1 MSSKSKVKV
10 AVRVRPFNRRE
21 ISLGT
26 KCCVEM
32 EGNTTYLL
40 PFSGKG
46 SDRKS
51 KKTFNYDHCFCS
63 MEDNS
68 PNFSGQS
75 KVFECLGLDLLDNSF
90 EGYNACIFAYGQTGS
105 GKSFTMMGTE
115 DNKGLTPRL
124 CDTLFERILEE
135 DTNDSL
141 SFKVEV
147 SYIEIYNEK
156 VRDLLDPRGKQGLRV
171 REHKIYGPYVDGLS
185 ALAVSSFQDIESL
198 MSEGNKSRTVAA
210 TNMNHES
217 SRSHAVFNITLTQT
231 LLDIETNDN
240 GEVVSAVSGEKVS
253 KISLV
258 DLAGSERV
266 SKTGS
271 TGDRLKEGSNINRSL
286 TTLGLVISALAE
298 QAAGK
303 RKSNF
308 VPYRDSVLTWLLKDS
323 LGGNS
328 KTVMIATISPS
339 GDNYEETLSTLRY
352 ADRAKR
358 IVNHAVINEDPNAK
372 IIRELREEVDMLKKQ
387 LKKAESLKADHLK
400 ERLQES
406 EKLMEHMTVT
416 WEEKLTKTERIHK
429 ERQHALEQMGIS
441 VQASGIK
448 VERNKC
454 FLVNL
459 NADPS
464 LNELLVYY
472 LKEHTLVGRPETRP
486 GQDIQLSGLGI
497 SPQHCII
504 DIHNHTDVSITPLQN
519 ARTCVNGVIIKKRT
533 ALRHGDRILWG
544 NNHFFRINCPR
555 SPGVGSSGG
564 STPEPETKNTQY
576 DFNYAQNEVM
586 MQELENDPIQ
596 AAMTL
601 LEDQH
606 KKDKDGALEKQR
618 QMYEQ
623 QLESLRKQLQ
633 PKVHRSEDSS
643 SLERCSSPS
652 SSEGGSEANSSMEDR
667 WADAR
672 EDEFKQCLA
681 KLKEDV
687 LKANALAREA
697 NFLSEEMTKQT
708 EFHVTLQI
716 PAANLTPNRKRGVL
730 VSEPAIK
737 VKRKGRGTQVWS
749 VEKLENKIVDMRE
762 LYGEKKEKYHKEED
776 GIMHPLRKMSFF
788 ESQDDEDKV
797 DPFYE
802 YQENHNLI
810 GVANIFLEVLFHDVK
825 LEYPAPIINQQGEV
839 AGRLHVELQRINPPV
854 YEKPDV
860 EPLGSNES
868 ESGFEV
874 VGENEVEGLAVGAPL
889 CCRIKIVNASEL
901 PLSLAHFVFCQ
912 YTFWG
917 QDGPMVVPPLIGPD
931 TDDFVLPRRRSKDS
945 QRKVKFNHTREFT
958 VNVSEEFVEHALEG
972 SLAVEVWGHRSS
984 GTEVFSGSNAGWQ
997 MENIH
1002 AKSRSLADRWKELT
1016 HKVEMW
1022 VEIQELNEQGDYVS
1036 VECTQR
1042 PDILSGG
1049 VFQLRQ
1055 GQSRRVKVWVQPVQN
1070 SGTLPIICE
1079 AITAVSIGSI
1089 TNRSKLQ
1096 KALDSYQDGDL
1107 NKLRDRWSEALMKR
1121 REHLDEQIH
1130 KIINKKEFI
1139 RRLIQEKKRRR
1150 RKVAGKTEQD
1160 MEREASLINQWVSLT
1175 EERNA
1180 VLVPAHGSG
1189 IPGAVASWHPPA
1201 GMETHVPVLFLDL
1214 NTDDMGAYDSMET
1227 FCAAAFNSIL
1237 PKEHGA
1243 KMISLPI
1250 VKYNEK
1256 DVCAIA
1262 SWDSSIHDSAYLN
1275 RVTSQDERIYLI
1287 IKVIVQLSHPA
1298 MMELVLRKRICVNVY
1313 KKQSL
1318 ASTLKRKIS
1327 KVETHRSSGVTYEI
1341 VANIPKAL
1349 EDPEDR
1355 ETLAMMAA
1363 TGAEN
1368 KEGESYIEKY
1378 TKGVSAVESI
1388 LALDRLRQ
1396 EVIIKEKLSAQGKLV
1411 RKTASVPNIHQAAM
1425 SSTYDMSRS
1434 ESFDNEFRM
1443 PIRSES
1449 LRNLSFQHLSNQ
1461 NLFAPHFPR
1470 PRSLCLSES
1479 SFPTSRPEVFE
1490 PYGANP
1496 SNLQFGNLSSLSY
1509 QHLMMSGSNKG
1520 LNGSNRRVGALKPV
1534 REELR
1539 MNDTYLE
1546 PSVLENK
1553 TSSYELYIEKIIL
1566 DKSLNVSPDGTASTS
1581 TFLSSLAITKDLGPS
1596 TLDTIP
1602 IYSVSSAPCTTYSS
1616 DKSSDFVS
1624 ENCTLNNGSSLCK
1637 NNIINS
1643 TASIF
1648 NHPLEQERISQ
1659 NVLTESLSS
1668 PTRKE
1673 TTVKEV
1679 AEVFDN
1685 NSQNH
1690 KREPFAKEVPG
1701 RHSSLQLKK
1710 ESSEL
1715 VGGRS
1720 SPVSSVS
1727 SGYGSR
1733 NFSDFL
1739 SLTCIGFDDDDT
1751 DDNLEDSNI
1760 QEISQNRKSWI
1771 EDLDKSTNHDFTTVH
1786 RKHLQEEPTP
1796 LSHQFPQKESKPLLN
1811 VTETSPRKKCHETVT
1826 SLLPTQDSEKT
1837 FQKDGNQY
1845 FKFDKL
1851 TFDESNNC
1859 SSQQECIN
1867 EHSDVDASTNVLDD
1881 FNTIMNIMDETEN
1894 DANVATNM
1902 HIPDILFEHDTDNL
1916 LEGVINDS
1924 TETTHIDKECI
1935 SNSNSNNNNNMCK
1948 DFQPEFFEGIS
1959 KPISIVQ
1966 HNESNESPAAIL
1978 DVKTLNCY
1986 FNKGNSIDKNQ
1997 QRKASKMNADIETS
2011 SVGSFYA
2018 DSNSSSDTG
2027 IVSLGSQLS
2036 VYSWNTS
2043 SNSVHDTSMEE
2054 PSVCIP
2060 SWVRLGVR
2068 ARFGKSRIGE
2078 VAFLG
2083 KTSFKEGMWAGLR
2096 LDKANGKNDGCI
2108 NGVRYFMCKPEHGVF
2123 VRPYR
2128 LRRIHRESDNI
2139 QSSNDN
2145 VTQ

>member
-10 AVRVRPFNRRE
+10 AVRVRPFSRRE

-40 PFSGKG
+40 PFSGK
-46 SDRKS
+46 DRKS

-68 PNFSGQS
+68 PNFSGQN

-115 DNKGLTPRL
+115 DNKGITPRL
-124 CDTLFERILEE
+124 CDTLFERIAEE
-135 DTNDSL
+135 NSNESL

-231 LLDIETNDN
+231 LLDIETNDD
-240 GEVVSAVSGEKVS
+240 GEVVAMISGEKVS

-271 TGDRLKEGSNINRSL
+271 TGDRLREGNNINRSL
-286 TTLGLVISALAE
+286 STLGLVISALAE

-303 RKSNF
+303 RKTNF

-387 LKKAESLKADHLK
+387 LKKAESLKADNLK

-406 EKLMEHMTVT
+406 EKLMKQMSVT
-416 WEEKLTKTERIHK
+416 WEEKLSKTERIHK
-429 ERQHALEQMGIS
+429 ERQQALEQMGIS

-472 LKEHTLVGRPETRP
+472 LKEHTLVGRPETEP
-486 GQDIQLSGLGI
+486 VQDIQLSGLGI

-504 DIHNHTDVSITPLQN
+504 DIQNQTDVSIVPLPN
-519 ARTCVNGVIIKKRT
+519 ARTCVNGSIIKSRT

-576 DFNYAQNEVM
+576 DFNFAQNEVM
-586 MQELENDPIQ
+586 MQELVNDPIQ

-623 QLESLRKQLQ
+623 QLESLRKQLKPQ
-633 PKVHRSEDSS
+633 IHRSEENTNP
-643 SLERCSSPS
+643 ERCSSPS

-687 LKANALAREA
+687 LKANSLAREA
-697 NFLSEEMTKQT
+697 NFLSEEMGKHT

-762 LYGEKKEKYHKEED
+762 LYGEKKEKYLKEED
-776 GIMHPLRKMSFF
+776 GIMHPLHKMSFF
-788 ESQDDEDKV
+788 ESQDEEEKV

-854 YEKPDV
+854 YEKPDK
-860 EPLGSNES
+860 EPLGSNDS
-868 ESGFEV
+868 CSGFEV

-889 CCRIKIVNASEL
+889 CCRIKIVSASDL
-901 PLSLAHFVFCQ
+901 PHSLAHFVFCQ

-917 QDGPMVVPPLIGPD
+917 QDGPMVVPPLIGPES
-931 TDDFVLPRRRSKDS
+931 DDFLMPRRRLKEV

-984 GTEVFSGSNAGWQ
+984 GETSGSSSWQ
-997 MENIH
+997 MDNIH
-1002 AKSRSLADRWKELT
+1002 AKSKSLADRWKELT
-1016 HKVEMW
+1016 HKLEMW

-1042 PDILSGG
+1042 PDIVSGG

-1055 GQSRRVKVWVQPVQN
+1055 GQSRRVKVWVQMVQN

-1089 TNRSKLQ
+1089 TQRSKLQ
-1096 KALDSYQDGDL
+1096 KALDSYQDEDL

-1130 KIINKKEFI
+1130 KIINKK
-1139 RRLIQEKKRRR
+1139 
-1150 RKVAGKTEQD
+1150 ASKTEQD

-1180 VLVPAHGSG
+1180 VLVPANNSD
-1189 IPGAVASWHPPA
+1189 IPGAVASWHPPP

-1214 NTDDMGAYDSMET
+1214 NTDDMGAYDSMDT

-1262 SWDSSIHDSAYLN
+1262 SWDSSIHDSPHLN

-1287 IKVIVQLSHPA
+1287 VKVIVQLSHPA

-1313 KKQSL
+1313 KKISL
-1318 ASTLKRKIS
+1318 ASTLKRKIT
-1327 KVETHRSSGVTYEI
+1327 KVEANRSSGVTYEI

-1411 RKTASVPNIHQAAM
+1411 RKTASVPNIHQAAL
-1425 SSTYDMSRS
+1425 SQSFDMSRS
-1434 ESFDNEFRM
+1434 ESFDNDFRM
-1443 PIRSES
+1443 PLRSES
-1449 LRNLSFQHLSNQ
+1449 LRNLSFQHLPAQ
-1461 NLFAPHFPR
+1461 NVYVPHMSR

-1479 SFPTSRPEVFE
+1479 SFPSSRPEVFE

-1496 SNLQFGNLSSLSY
+1496 SNVQFGNLSSLSY
-1509 QHLMMSGSNKG
+1509 QHLMMSGSTKG
-1520 LNGSNRRVGALKPV
+1520 LNGGNRRVGALKPV

-1539 MNDTYLE
+1539 MNDRLLDPTELDSQKFPCKIYNKE
-1546 PSVLENK
+1546 IIMDNNGNISSDGMPS
-1553 TSSYELYIEKIIL
+1553 TC
-1566 DKSLNVSPDGTASTS
+1566 TS
-1581 TFLSSLAITKDLGPS
+1581 TFLARLAISKDSGPITS
-1596 TLDTIP
+1596 HIETIP
-1602 IYSVSSAPCTTYSS
+1602 IYSASFSSSCNLYSS
-1616 DKSSDFVS
+1616 FKCSNFSQRSCSDFVRDKS
-1624 ENCTLNNGSSLCK
+1624 KNTLNNGPAPK
-1637 NNIINS
+1637 
-1643 TASIF
+1643 
-1648 NHPLEQERISQ
+1648 
-1659 NVLTESLSS
+1659 
-1668 PTRKE
+1668 KE
-1673 TTVKEV
+1673 PIVKEV
-1679 AEVFDN
+1679 TAGI
-1685 NSQNH
+1685 S
-1690 KREPFAKEVPG
+1690 
-1701 RHSSLQLKK
+1701 
-1710 ESSEL
+1710 
-1715 VGGRS
+1715 S
-1720 SPVSSVS
+1720 SPVSTDS

-1733 NFSDFL
+1733 NFADFL
-1739 SLTCIGFDDDDT
+1739 SLTCIDFDDDD
-1751 DDNLEDSNI
+1751 DDDVDDDESQSENLKMKNVSCTKGINLTRRQLMEDS
-1760 QEISQNRKSWI
+1760 S
-1771 EDLDKSTNHDFTTVH
+1771 
-1786 RKHLQEEPTP
+1786 
-1796 LSHQFPQKESKPLLN
+1796 N
-1811 VTETSPRKKCHETVT
+1811 VTGNNDKPVLDRSQQMHAVDSKSLSKLQNIRPSGESCLP
-1826 SLLPTQDSEKT
+1826 SLLCAQ
-1837 FQKDGNQY
+1837 
-1845 FKFDKL
+1845 
-1851 TFDESNNC
+1851 NN
-1859 SSQQECIN
+1859 E
-1867 EHSDVDASTNVLDD
+1867 
-1881 FNTIMNIMDETEN
+1881 
-1894 DANVATNM
+1894 
-1902 HIPDILFEHDTDNL
+1902 L
-1916 LEGVINDS
+1916 LE
-1924 TETTHIDKECI
+1924 ETIKYEQTKRL
-1935 SNSNSNNNNNMCK
+1935 SGNFRNSDEK
-1948 DFQPEFFEGIS
+1948 
-1959 KPISIVQ
+1959 
-1966 HNESNESPAAIL
+1966 H
-1978 DVKTLNCY
+1978 
-1986 FNKGNSIDKNQ
+1986 
-1997 QRKASKMNADIETS
+1997 
-2011 SVGSFYA
+2011 
-2018 DSNSSSDTG
+2018 
-2027 IVSLGSQLS
+2027 
-2036 VYSWNTS
+2036 
-2043 SNSVHDTSMEE
+2043 
-2054 PSVCIP
+2054 
-2060 SWVRLGVR
+2060 
-2068 ARFGKSRIGE
+2068 
-2078 VAFLG
+2078 
-2083 KTSFKEGMWAGLR
+2083 
-2096 LDKANGKNDGCI
+2096 
-2108 NGVRYFMCKPEHGVF
+2108 
-2123 VRPYR
+2123 
-2128 LRRIHRESDNI
+2128 
-2139 QSSNDN
+2139 
-2145 VTQ
+2145 